1 MKNYKFILAFA
12 LCIGS
17 LGSLTAAT
25 FSGRVVDE
33 KGAPIA
39 YATVYPEIAPE
50 WGTAT
55 NNDGFFSFEANL
67 MPDMKIIIS
76 FIGYE
81 KTTIRANECQ
91 VLSPSDDPSS
101 FQLSPFTFVL
111 KEQPIAL
118 QETVVAAK
126 PSKQKNKRKQM
137 AALLH
142 AVYVKLEEEFPDNNA
157 QYQVVSDVRM
167 DGATDRALEAKNSE
181 NSTWGMEQ
189 MIANIVVLPEQA
201 MEGRDS
207 VQFQGRYCKRFF
219 DAEKRAQADS
229 ILAGDA
235 IERLEKKQKEKFM
248 RKAANAVDSGVVVHR
263 ALFAMGNMRYD
274 FEQTMT
280 DTRHWT
286 VSNESEGETV
296 LTHTQKVSKYLG
308 LFQMTFQRHYIVDS
322 ETFAVRRFSEHAE
335 VKVTIPFGIKLNAEQ
350 LQMLNL
356 VNMSEQNIEK
366 FRLKKLRGSVD
377 LNTIYQRQDGHVYL
391 LEKNMISNIRILGS
405 KKAEI
410 PLVVKAT
417 QRVTSLQTQG
427 VTPLSPSQITRR
439 LKREIVEIY

>member
-1 MKNYKFILAFA
+1 MKKYILRFLSFVFCLLTFD
-12 LCIGS
+12 LC
-17 LGSLTAAT
+17 LAT
-25 FSGRVVDE
+25 TYAGRVMDE
-33 KGAPIA
+33 QGAPIP

-67 MPDMKIIIS
+67 TPDMRIIVS
-76 FIGYE
+76 YIGYE
-81 KTTIRANECQ
+81 KKTILAKDCLADSLLPLEGRSEG
-91 VLSPSDDPSS
+91 V
-101 FQLSPFTFVL
+101 FIL

-118 QETVVAAK
+118 QETVIAAK
-126 PSKQKNKRKQM
+126 PARQKNKRKAM

-167 DGATDRALEAKNSE
+167 LSE

-201 MEGRDS
+201 KEGRDS

-219 DAEKRAQADS
+219 DAQKRAQADS
-229 ILAGDA
+229 ILASDA
-235 IERLEKKQKEKFM
+235 IERLEKGQKEKFM
-248 RKAANAVDSGVVVHR
+248 RKAANAVDSGVVVHH
-263 ALFAMGNMRYD
+263 ALFAIGNMRYD

-296 LTHTQKVSKYLG
+296 LTHTQTVSKYLG
-308 LFQMTFQRHYIVDS
+308 FFKMTFSRHYIVDS

-391 LEKNMISNIRILGS
+391 LEKNMICNAHILGS
-405 KKAEI
+405 KKTEI
-410 PLVVKAT
+410 PLVIKAT
-417 QRVTSLQTQG
+417 QRVTGLQTKD
-427 VTPLSPSQITRR
+427 VKPLTSSQITRR
-439 LKREIVEIY
+439 LKRDIVEIY